1 MLKSLSSVCT
11 VTQEDDTGEAG
22 VGWQAL
28 RELADTFV
36 FCQQSSRDRRAKIMP
51 DSESHPVVLAAR
63 VTRDGPAVSAWSQ
76 TASFLP
82 ISKQLKCARLCHFLH
97 SATLWVSE

>member
-1 MLKSLSSVCT
+1 MSESPAAPKTSQQLLRAASKETEDVLKSLSSVCT
-11 VTQEDDTGEAG
+11 VTQEDDMGEAG

-63 VTRDGPAVSAWSQ
+63 FSS
-76 TASFLP
+76 
-82 ISKQLKCARLCHFLH
+82 
-97 SATLWVSE
+97 